1 MTKCSALQGLSID
14 VHLKSTDAIANELWI
29 FLSCDRGQL
38 YRELRRWRS
47 RGCRIKVG
55 FVFQVMNNGVAL
67 QSVSCDGLVVFQ
79 RFHIW
84 QQRQQLRM
92 AAKGGA
98 LLPHAFCLNY
108 FVFFGFRLLHPESF
122 MCFSPKPPAKQQ
134 QQESNVKKSIFLK
147 KTARN
152 FTNFKFGAK
161 KFSIFKF
168 NQIWAIFWRNS
179 KNDGRVAVQKIECF
193 ASSFNWFPTR
203 ALFRLIICIRNDA
216 KDRTTRPLRNG
227 FFFSTNENE
236 NCHVLLVRKSTD
248 KKWQGHKVSFML
260 PWRRWNDRFM
270 TSFE

>member
-14 VHLKSTDAIANELWI
+14 VHLKCTDAIANELWI

-79 RFHIW
+79 RFLIW

-108 FVFFGFRLLHPESF
+108 FVFSGFGCCIPRVLCVFHPSRRPNNNNK
-122 MCFSPKPPAKQQ
+122 S
-134 QQESNVKKSIFLK
+134 SNVPKSIF
-147 KTARN
+147 
-152 FTNFKFGAK
+152 
-161 KFSIFKF
+161 
-168 NQIWAIFWRNS
+168 
-179 KNDGRVAVQKIECF
+179 
-193 ASSFNWFPTR
+193 
-203 ALFRLIICIRNDA
+203 
-216 KDRTTRPLRNG
+216 
-227 FFFSTNENE
+227 
-236 NCHVLLVRKSTD
+236 
-248 KKWQGHKVSFML
+248 
-260 PWRRWNDRFM
+260 
-270 TSFE
+270 